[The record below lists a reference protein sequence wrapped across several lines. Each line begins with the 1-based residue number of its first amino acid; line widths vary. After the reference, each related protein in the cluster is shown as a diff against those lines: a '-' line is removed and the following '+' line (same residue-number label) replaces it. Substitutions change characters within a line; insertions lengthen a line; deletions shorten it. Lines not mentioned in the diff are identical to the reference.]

1 HHHHHHSS
9 GLVPRGSHM
18 RVLFTPL
25 PASSHFFNL
34 VPLAWAL
41 RAAGHEVRVA
51 ICPNMVSMV
60 TGAGLTAV
68 PVGDELDLIS
78 LAAKNELVLG
88 SGVSFDEKGRH
99 PELFDELLSINSGR
113 DTDAVEQLH
122 LVDDRSLDD
131 LMGFAEKWQPDL
143 VVWDAMVCSGPV
155 VARALGARHVR
166 MLVALDVSGWL
177 RSGFLE
183 YQESKPPEQRV
194 DPLGTWLGAKL
205 AKFGATF
212 DEEIVTGQ
220 ATIDPIPSWMRLPVD
235 LDYISMRFVPY
246 NGPAV
251 LPEWL
256 RERPT
261 KPRVCITRGLTKRR
275 LSRVTEQYGEQ
286 SDQEQ
291 AMVERLLRGAAR
303 LDVEV
308 IATLSDDE
316 VREMGELPSNV
327 RVHEYVPLNELLE
340 SCSVIIHHGST
351 TTQETATVN
360 GVPQLILPG
369 TFWDESRRAELLA
382 DRGAGLV
389 LDPATFTEDDVRG
402 QLARLLDEPS
412 FAANAALIRRE
423 IEESP
428 SPHDIVPRLE
438 KLVAERENR
447 RTGQSDGHP

>member
-1 HHHHHHSS
+1 
-9 GLVPRGSHM
+9 M

-68 PVGDELDLIS
+68 PVGDELDLIA
-78 LAAKNELVLG
+78 LAARNELVLD
-88 SGVSFDEKGRH
+88 SGVAFDEKGRL
-99 PELFDELLSINSGR
+99 PELFDQLLSINSGR
-113 DTDAVEQLH
+113 DMDAVEQLH

-155 VARALGARHVR
+155 VAQALGARHVR
-166 MLVALDVSGWL
+166 MLISLDVSGWL

-183 YQESKPPEQRV
+183 HQESKPSEQRV
-194 DPLGTWLGAKL
+194 DPLGEWLGGKL

-212 DEEIVTGQ
+212 DEEVVTGQ
-220 ATIDPIPSWMRLPVD
+220 ATIDPISPWMRLPVD
-235 LDYISMRFVPY
+235 LDYIPMRFVPY
-246 NGPAV
+246 NGAAVVPA
-251 LPEWL
+251 WL
-256 RERPT
+256 REPSTRR
-261 KPRVCITRGLTKRR
+261 RVCVTRGLTKRQQ
-275 LSRVTEQYGEQ
+275 SRVAEQWEGEA
-286 SDQEQ
+286 QEQ
-291 AMVERLLRGAAR
+291 AMVETLLRGAAG

-308 IATLSDDE
+308 IATLSADE
-316 VREMGELPSNV
+316 VRAMGELPANV
-327 RVHEYVPLNELLE
+327 RVHDYVPLNELLE
-340 SCSVIIHHGST
+340 SCSAIIHHGST

-389 LDPATFTEDDVRG
+389 LDRATFTEDDVRR

-423 IEESP
+423 IEENP

-438 KLVAERENR
+438 KLAVERKDR
-447 RTGQSDGHP
+447 